1 MEHPQ
6 NLQDV
11 FCYCPQC
18 GNGPSP
24 TVPSAVGPF
33 SCAECGFVLYFG
45 PRVAVGALVF
55 DANQRLLF
63 IRRNRDPGKGK
74 LGLPGGFVDP
84 GEGVEEATIREV
96 AEEVSLE
103 VTNLEY
109 LCSAPNIYTYKGISL
124 PVADVFFVCQVKA
137 TDHAIPEQHEISEC
151 FFAELTSHHIRQM
164 AFSSNQSALEYY
176 LAQGSRGPSSC

>member
-1 MEHPQ
+1 M
-6 NLQDV
+6 
-11 FCYCPQC
+11 
-18 GNGPSP
+18 
-24 TVPSAVGPF
+24 
-33 SCAECGFVLYFG
+33 
-45 PRVAVGALVF
+45 GALVF

-96 AEEVSLE
+96 AEEVALD

-124 PVADVFFVCQVKA
+124 PVTDVFFVCQVQC
-137 TDHAIPEQHEISEC
+137 TDHTVPEQNEISEC
-151 FFAELTSHHIRQM
+151 FFAELTSHQIRQM
-164 AFSSNQSALEYY
+164 AFPSNQTALEYY
-176 LAQGSRGPSSC
+176 LAHASRGPSLR